1 MKHDATGQDG
11 SSLLEV
17 YHTGP
22 VTVVGFAGRVL
33 ETRIDLRAYHRVL
46 TELVHRYD
54 CRVLALDLAGLNLA
68 PAGMLGVLA
77 PIRKLVD
84 RIEIHNASGSA
95 REALMSMQI
104 GSLFELCDSVA

>member
-1 MKHDATGQDG
+1 MTNDAKKHHELN
-11 SSLLEV
+11 LLQV

-22 VTVVGFAGRVL
+22 VTVVGFGGGRFD
-33 ETRIDLRAYHRVL
+33 TRIDFSPYRGMLTDLIHR
-46 TELVHRYD
+46 HD
-54 CRVLALDLAGLNLA
+54 CRVLALDLAGVKLA

-84 RIEIHNASGSA
+84 RIEIHNVSDTA
-95 REALMSMQI
+95 RDTLLAMQI